1 VGVRRA
7 SRAASRWC
15 AVVAVVVALAA
26 AAQNAPPPAPPPTR
40 PIPPHALT
48 LWSARLDAHP
58 ALARQPF
65 YFLMMTSGIAA
76 GGAREVDTEYR
87 DYLSRT
93 QKVGVSVPILYLRT
107 TKGAQ
112 GDWVFDPAF
121 DTKRL
126 CGTRPVADDNLKSV
140 IDYALAHRLPVQFIL
155 NGGIW
160 SDASCETPQWDLT
173 DHLEQDKANVQWTQ
187 GDEAFPD
194 DYLKNLNGSTAS
206 PELARSLTYNVYASA
221 VRRYKKRNLQA
232 AARLVAD
239 FAHKHPDLFVG
250 VVLDADTY
258 MNPFFRGTQS
268 FDYNPG
274 MLRQFREWLRV
285 SGPYA
290 GRPTDHAPDLSA
302 YRRVH
307 PMTLAEVNR
316 IAGKQWK
323 SWNEVEPPRRL
334 PGIVQPLAPGERP
347 IWEDPWWNLWDR
359 FRKHIVDLHYDE
371 LSSWAHAAGIPRER
385 IYSAQGL
392 IHNDPELPPF
402 AVRVDSDSASYDSA
416 GVSVEGAIPRD
427 GHLGAILYGRTAR
440 NAVVL
445 EGGHS
450 LFATI
455 GRMDDGWGIVEYN
468 NTDLKFPQKK
478 PDYAMAYQTFRDAF
492 NNGAREVS
500 AMAWNGSN
508 GIYADQP
515 GYVPYTSWRNT
526 PAEEAMRDF
535 LVSHADVPVG
545 ARLWTFGTP
554 VHSDA
559 DGWTAERGTLTAGAG
574 FVTLQPA
581 QREVTLLS
589 PPDQV
594 LRPQRLAS
602 LVVRFDANVKPS
614 RMTVEAQEQRSG
626 PWRPVGTA
634 SGPELAFKWPA
645 TWNNSRTIATRL
657 RISMRFAGDAA
668 GIKLTRLLLYPAP
681 AATRASP

>member
-1 VGVRRA
+1 VRRA
-7 SRAASRWC
+7 GRVAPRWC
-15 AVVAVVVALAA
+15 ALVAVVVALAA
-26 AAQNAPPPAPPPTR
+26 AAQNAAPPAPPPKR
-40 PIPPHALT
+40 PIPAHALT
-48 LWSARLDAHP
+48 LWSPRLDAHP

-65 YFLMMTSGIAA
+65 YFLMMTSAIAA
-76 GGAREVDTEYR
+76 GGAREIDTQYR

-107 TKGAQ
+107 TKGAG

-126 CGTRPVADDNLKSV
+126 CGTRPVAEDNLQSV

-173 DHLEQDKANVQWTQ
+173 DHLEQDKANCQWTQ
-187 GDEAFPD
+187 GNEVFPD
-194 DYLKNLNGSTAS
+194 DYLKNLNGSTTS
-206 PELARSLTYNVYASA
+206 PELARSLTYNVYASE

-232 AARLVAD
+232 AAGIVAD
-239 FAHKHPDLFVG
+239 FARKHPDLFVG

-258 MNPFFRGTQS
+258 MNPFFRGSQS

-274 MLRQFREWLRV
+274 MLRQFREWLRAT
-285 SGPYA
+285 GPYA
-290 GRPTDHAPDLSA
+290 GRPADHAPDLAA
-302 YRRVH
+302 YRRAR
-307 PMTLAEVNR
+307 PMTLAEVNKL
-316 IAGKQWK
+316 AGTHWK
-323 SWNEVEPPRRL
+323 TWNEVEPPRRL
-334 PGIVQPLAPGERP
+334 PGIVEPLAPGERP
-347 IWEDPWWNLWDR
+347 IWDDPWWNLWDR

-392 IHNDPELPPF
+392 IHNDPELPAF
-402 AVRVDSDSASYDSA
+402 AVRVDSNSASYDSA

-427 GHLGAILYGRTAR
+427 GHLGAILYGRSAR

-445 EGGHS
+445 DGGHS
-450 LFATI
+450 LFATV

-478 PDYAMAYQTFRDAF
+478 PDYAMAYATFRDAF
-492 NNGAREVS
+492 NYGAREVS

-515 GYVPYTSWRNT
+515 GYLPYTSWRNT
-526 PAEEAMRDF
+526 PAEDAMRDF
-535 LVSHADVPVG
+535 LVSHADVPGG

-554 VHSDA
+554 VHTDT
-559 DGWTAERGTLTAGAG
+559 DGWTAERGTLTPGAG

-581 QREVTLLS
+581 AHEVTLLS

-594 LRPQRLAS
+594 IRPQRLAS
-602 LVVRFDANVKPS
+602 LLLRFDANAKPS
-614 RMTVEAQEQRSG
+614 RITVEAQEQPSG
-626 PWRPVGTA
+626 RWRPVGTA
-634 SGPELAFKWPA
+634 SGPELAFQWPA
-645 TWNNSRTIATRL
+645 SWNNSRTIVTRL
-657 RISMRFAGDAA
+657 RVSMSFPGDAA
-668 GIKLTRLLLYPAP
+668 GIRLLRLLLYPASP
-681 AATRASP
+681 ATRASP